1 MFTEE
6 EIKKI
11 NKSLENQEF
20 ETQVGLYP
28 DSVETHTLTFSFEIV
43 GTRKMISVGQYY
55 DYAFYDITI
64 LDVSDTL
71 KKYLSIVLDIF
82 YQNKLEGTM
91 KERLEYWF
99 KKDSYIL
106 RKVNEE
112 IDDVLGY
119 YHTGDY
125 TRSSMRDVY
134 LSDKLV
140 EEIQNTVIEK

>member
-1 MFTEE
+1 
-6 EIKKI
+6 
-11 NKSLENQEF
+11 
-20 ETQVGLYP
+20 
-28 DSVETHTLTFSFEIV
+28 
-43 GTRKMISVGQYY
+43 
-55 DYAFYDITI
+55 
-64 LDVSDTL
+64 
-71 KKYLSIVLDIF
+71 
-82 YQNKLEGTM
+82 M

-112 IDDVLGY
+112 INNILGY

-125 TRSSMRDVY
+125 THSSMRDVY

>member
-11 NKSLENQEF
+11 NKSLVNQEF

-28 DSVETHTLTFSFEIV
+28 DSENTHTLTFSFEIV
-43 GTRKMISVGQYY
+43 GTRKMISVGEYY

-64 LDVSDTL
+64 LDVSDIL
-71 KKYLSIVLDIF
+71 KKYLSIVLEIY
-82 YQNKLEGTM
+82 YQNKLEGSM
-91 KERLEYWF
+91 KERLEHWF

-106 RKVNEE
+106 RGVNQE
-112 IDDVLGY
+112 IDIMLGY

-125 TRSSMRDVY
+125 TRSSMRDIY

>member
-11 NKSLENQEF
+11 NKSLVNQEF

-28 DSVETHTLTFSFEIV
+28 DSENTHTLTFSFEIV
-43 GTRKMISVGQYY
+43 GTRKMISVGEYY

-64 LDVSDTL
+64 LDVSDIL
-71 KKYLSIVLDIF
+71 KKYLSIVLEIY
-82 YQNKLEGTM
+82 YQNKLEGSM
-91 KERLEYWF
+91 KERLEHWF

-106 RKVNEE
+106 RGVNQE
-112 IDDVLGY
+112 IDNMLGY
-119 YHTGDY
+119 YHTGNY
-125 TRSSMRDVY
+125 TRSSMRDIY

>member
-1 MFTEE
+1 MFTEK
-6 EIKKI
+6 EILKI

-28 DSVETHTLTFSFEIV
+28 DSENTHTLTFTFEIV
-43 GTRKMISVGQYY
+43 GSRKMISVGKYY
-55 DYAFYDITI
+55 DYAVYDITI
-64 LDVSDTL
+64 LDVSETL
-71 KKYLSIVLDIF
+71 KKYLSIVLEIF
-82 YQNKLEGTM
+82 YQNKLQGTM

-106 RKVNEE
+106 RTVNQE
-112 IDDVLGY
+112 IDNMLGY

-125 TRSSMRDVY
+125 TRSTMRDVY

-140 EEIQNTVIEK
+140 EEIRNTVIEK

>member
-28 DSVETHTLTFSFEIV
+28 DSVENHTLTFSFEIV
-43 GTRKMISVGQYY
+43 GTRKMISVGEYY

>member
-1 MFTEE
+1 MFTEK
-6 EIKKI
+6 EISQI
-11 NKSLENQEF
+11 NKSLANQEF

-28 DSVETHTLTFSFEIV
+28 DSVDTHTLTFSFEIV
-43 GTRKMISVGQYY
+43 GTRKMISVGEYY

-64 LDVSDTL
+64 LDVSEML
-71 KKYLSIVLDIF
+71 KKYLSIVLEIF

-112 IDDVLGY
+112 IDNVLGY

-140 EEIQNTVIEK
+140 EEIKNTVIEK

>member
-1 MFTEE
+1 MFTEK
-6 EIKKI
+6 EISQI

-28 DSVETHTLTFSFEIV
+28 DSVDTHTLTFSFEIV
-43 GTRKMISVGQYY
+43 GTRKMISVGEYF

-64 LDVSDTL
+64 LDVSETL
-71 KKYLSIVLDIF
+71 KKYLSIVLEIF

-106 RKVNEE
+106 REVNGE
-112 IDDVLGY
+112 IDEMLGY

-125 TRSSMRDVY
+125 TRSTMRDVY

-140 EEIQNTVIEK
+140 EEIKNTVIEK

>member
-11 NKSLENQEF
+11 NKSLVNQEF

-28 DSVETHTLTFSFEIV
+28 DSENTHTLTFSFEIV
-43 GTRKMISVGQYY
+43 GTRKMISVGEYY

-64 LDVSDTL
+64 LDVSDML
-71 KKYLSIVLDIF
+71 KKYLSIVLEIY
-82 YQNKLEGTM
+82 YQNKLEGSM
-91 KERLEYWF
+91 KERLEHWF

-106 RKVNEE
+106 RGVNQE
-112 IDDVLGY
+112 IDIMLGY

-125 TRSSMRDVY
+125 TRSSMRDIY

>member
-6 EIKKI
+6 EIRKI
-11 NKSLENQEF
+11 NKSLVNQEF

-28 DSVETHTLTFSFEIV
+28 DSENTHTLTFSFEIV
-43 GTRKMISVGQYY
+43 GTRKMISVGEYY

-64 LDVSDTL
+64 LDVSDIL
-71 KKYLSIVLDIF
+71 KKYLSIVLEIY
-82 YQNKLEGTM
+82 YQNKLEGSM
-91 KERLEYWF
+91 KERLEHWF

-106 RKVNEE
+106 RGVNQE
-112 IDDVLGY
+112 IDNMLGY

-125 TRSSMRDVY
+125 TRSSMRDIY

>member
-1 MFTEE
+1 MFTEQ
-6 EIKKI
+6 EISQI

-28 DSVETHTLTFSFEIV
+28 DSVDTHTLTFSFEIV
-43 GTRKMISVGQYY
+43 GTRKMISVGEYF

-64 LDVSDTL
+64 LDVSETL
-71 KKYLSIVLDIF
+71 KKYLSIVLEIF

-106 RKVNEE
+106 REVNGE
-112 IDDVLGY
+112 IDEMLGY

-140 EEIQNTVIEK
+140 EEIKNTVIEK

>member
-1 MFTEE
+1 MFTEK
-6 EIKKI
+6 EISQI

-28 DSVETHTLTFSFEIV
+28 DSVDTHTLTFSFEIV
-43 GTRKMISVGQYY
+43 GTRKMISVGEYF

-64 LDVSDTL
+64 LDVSEML
-71 KKYLSIVLDIF
+71 KKYLSIVLEIF

-112 IDDVLGY
+112 IDNLLEY

-140 EEIQNTVIEK
+140 EEIKNTVIEK

>member
-6 EIKKI
+6 EIRKI
-11 NKSLENQEF
+11 NKSLVNQEF

-28 DSVETHTLTFSFEIV
+28 DSENMHTLTFSFEIV
-43 GTRKMISVGQYY
+43 GTRKMISVGEYF

-64 LDVSDTL
+64 LDASDML
-71 KKYLSIVLDIF
+71 KKYLSIVLEIF

-112 IDDVLGY
+112 IDNLLEY

-140 EEIQNTVIEK
+140 EEIKNTVIEK

>member
-1 MFTEE
+1 MFTEK
-6 EIKKI
+6 EISQI

-28 DSVETHTLTFSFEIV
+28 DSVDTHTLTFSFEIV
-43 GTRKMISVGQYY
+43 GTRKMISVGEYF

-64 LDVSDTL
+64 LDVSEML
-71 KKYLSIVLDIF
+71 KKYLSIVLEIF

-112 IDDVLGY
+112 IDNVLEY

-125 TRSSMRDVY
+125 TRSSMREVY

-140 EEIQNTVIEK
+140 EEIKNTVIK

>member
-11 NKSLENQEF
+11 NKSLVNQEF

-28 DSVETHTLTFSFEIV
+28 DSENTHTLTFSFEIV
-43 GTRKMISVGQYY
+43 GTRKMISVGEYY

-64 LDVSDTL
+64 LDVSDML
-71 KKYLSIVLDIF
+71 KKYLSIVLEIY
-82 YQNKLEGTM
+82 YQNKLEGSM
-91 KERLEYWF
+91 KERLEHWF

-106 RKVNEE
+106 RGVNQE
-112 IDDVLGY
+112 IDNMLGY

-125 TRSSMRDVY
+125 TRSSMRDIY

>member
-1 MFTEE
+1 MFTEK
-6 EIKKI
+6 EISQI

-28 DSVETHTLTFSFEIV
+28 DSVDTHTLTFLFEIV
-43 GTRKMISVGQYY
+43 GTRKMISVGEYF

-64 LDVSDTL
+64 LDVSETL
-71 KKYLSIVLDIF
+71 KKYLSIVLEIF

-112 IDDVLGY
+112 IDNVLEY

-125 TRSSMRDVY
+125 TRSSMREVY

-140 EEIQNTVIEK
+140 EEIKNTVIEK

>member
-1 MFTEE
+1 MFTEK
-6 EIKKI
+6 EISQI

-28 DSVETHTLTFSFEIV
+28 DSVDTHTLTFSFEIV
-43 GTRKMISVGQYY
+43 GTRKMISVGEYF

-64 LDVSDTL
+64 LDVSETL
-71 KKYLSIVLDIF
+71 KKYLSIVLEIF

-106 RKVNEE
+106 REVNGE
-112 IDDVLGY
+112 IDEMLGY

-140 EEIQNTVIEK
+140 EEIKNTVIEK

>member
-1 MFTEE
+1 MFTEK
-6 EIKKI
+6 EISQI
-11 NKSLENQEF
+11 NKSLVNQEF

-28 DSVETHTLTFSFEIV
+28 DSVDMHTLTFSFEIV
-43 GTRKMISVGQYY
+43 GTRKMISVGEYY

-64 LDVSDTL
+64 LDVSETL
-71 KKYLSIVLDIF
+71 KKYLSIVLEIF

-112 IDDVLGY
+112 IDKILGY

>member
-1 MFTEE
+1 MFTEK
-6 EIKKI
+6 EISQI

-28 DSVETHTLTFSFEIV
+28 DSEDMDTLTFSFEIV
-43 GTRKMISVGQYY
+43 GTRKMISVGEYY
-55 DYAFYDITI
+55 DYTFYDITI
-64 LDVSDTL
+64 LDVSETL
-71 KKYLSIVLDIF
+71 KKYLSIVLEIF

-112 IDDVLGY
+112 IDNVLGY
-119 YHTGDY
+119 YHTGDR
-125 TRSSMRDVY
+125 TRTSMREVY
-134 LSDKLV
+134 LTDKLV
-140 EEIQNTVIEK
+140 EEIKNTVIK

>member
-1 MFTEE
+1 MFTEK
-6 EIKKI
+6 EISQI
-11 NKSLENQEF
+11 NKSLTNQEF

-28 DSVETHTLTFSFEIV
+28 DSENTHTLTFSFEIV
-43 GTRKMISVGQYY
+43 GTRKMISVGEYY
-55 DYAFYDITI
+55 DYVVYDITV
-64 LDVSDTL
+64 LDVSDIL
-71 KKYLSIVLDIF
+71 KKYLSIVLEIF

-112 IDDVLGY
+112 IDNVLGY

-125 TRSSMRDVY
+125 TRSTMRDVY

-140 EEIQNTVIEK
+140 EEIKNTVIEK

>member
-6 EIKKI
+6 EIRKI
-11 NKSLENQEF
+11 NKSLVNQEF

-28 DSVETHTLTFSFEIV
+28 DSENTHTLTFSFEIV
-43 GTRKMISVGQYY
+43 GSRKMISVGEYY
-55 DYAFYDITI
+55 DYAVYDITI
-64 LDVSDTL
+64 LDVSETL
-71 KKYLSIVLDIF
+71 KKYLSIVLEIF

-106 RKVNEE
+106 RKVNQE
-112 IDDVLGY
+112 IDNMLGY
-119 YHTGDY
+119 YHTGNN
-125 TRSSMRDVY
+125 TRSTMRDVY

-140 EEIQNTVIEK
+140 EEIKNTVIEK

>member
-1 MFTEE
+1 MFTEK
-6 EIKKI
+6 EISQI

-28 DSVETHTLTFSFEIV
+28 DSVDTHTLTFSFEVV
-43 GTRKMISVGQYY
+43 GTRKMISVGEYF

-64 LDVSDTL
+64 LDVSETL
-71 KKYLSIVLDIF
+71 KKYLSIVLEIF

-106 RKVNEE
+106 REVNGE
-112 IDDVLGY
+112 IDEKNFKIYCIMVWSMQIISNEFRNCQLGI
-119 YHTGDY
+119 T
-125 TRSSMRDVY
+125 
-134 LSDKLV
+134 
-140 EEIQNTVIEK
+140 N

>member
-1 MFTEE
+1 MFTEK
-6 EIKKI
+6 EISQI
-11 NKSLENQEF
+11 NKSLANQEF

-28 DSVETHTLTFSFEIV
+28 DSVDMHTLTFSFEIV
-43 GTRKMISVGQYY
+43 GTRKMISVGVYF

-64 LDVSDTL
+64 LDVSETL
-71 KKYLSIVLDIF
+71 KKYLSIVLEIF

-112 IDDVLGY
+112 IDNLLEY

-140 EEIQNTVIEK
+140 EEIKNTVIEK

>member
-6 EIKKI
+6 EIRKI
-11 NKSLENQEF
+11 NKSLVNQEF

-28 DSVETHTLTFSFEIV
+28 DSENTHTLTFSFEIV
-43 GTRKMISVGQYY
+43 GTRKMISVGEYF

-64 LDVSDTL
+64 LDASDML
-71 KKYLSIVLDIF
+71 KKYLSIVLEIF

-112 IDDVLGY
+112 IDNLLEY

-140 EEIQNTVIEK
+140 EEIKNTVIEK